1 MLPLPALLLALAC
14 RPEPE
19 DESPFVLPLAD
30 LGAPLAVGGGYDL
43 LSPQDAFFAARHV
56 APGVEER
63 WPLPPSNVPLL
74 LWEELLQGENV
85 ADPGSCPYVQAN
97 GAERVWVSGCRSEDG
112 YDWEGTVR
120 VEETSDEGGD
130 WERWRFD
137 LEVVSE
143 VEGRSFDRVRL
154 LGGFDYMSGDGEVDR
169 WVQANWSVEAEG
181 YWANNF
187 EDELEDAWRALAL
200 TGVYQAQTTE
210 AGALRYVLEATVDLG
225 DTGGFNATSDTFTA
239 GAATG
244 CPVEPTGALTLVGA
258 QTAVLTFEGPDRC
271 DGCAQ
276 LTVDG
281 ERQANACR
289 GL

>member
-1 MLPLPALLLALAC
+1 MTLLPALLVLVAC
-14 RPEPE
+14 RPDPE
-19 DESPFVLPLAD
+19 DQSPFLLPLAD
-30 LGAPLAVGGGYDL
+30 LGAPLAQGGGFDL
-43 LSPQDAFFAARHV
+43 ESPQDAFFAARHV

-63 WPLPPSNVPLL
+63 WALPPSNMPLL

-85 ADPGSCPYVQAN
+85 ADPGSCPYVQAD
-97 GAERVWVSGCRSEDG
+97 GAKRIWVSGCRSEDG
-112 YDWEGTVR
+112 YDWEGTVSL
-120 VEETSDEGGD
+120 EETSDELGD

-137 LEVVSE
+137 LDVTSE
-143 VEGRSFDRVRL
+143 VEGRSFDFVRL
-154 LGGFDYMSGDGEVDR
+154 QGGFDYLSADATVDR
-169 WVQANWSVEAEG
+169 WVQANWAVQAQG

-187 EDELEDAWRALAL
+187 EEELEAAWADLAL
-200 TGVYQAQTTE
+200 TGVYQAQETE
-210 AGALRYVLEATVDLG
+210 SGALRFVLQATVDLG
-225 DTGGFNATSDTFTA
+225 DNGGFDATADALTA

-244 CPVEPTGALTLVGA
+244 CPVEPDGVLTLVGA

-276 LTVDG
+276 LSVDG